1 MYYRFKDLSCHL
13 FCIMSLLFAS
23 IGFSSVPDEH
33 TLAKPLQDELSI
45 LESLLIRT
53 LKQLDNQKKL
63 KDLMIQFKI
72 QKKVFAQ
79 GNETKQHAFEMV
91 KTASQILDLLSD
103 EQLKHLFP
111 SEYLEELALFSSI
124 ANKSRPGRS

>member
-1 MYYRFKDLSCHL
+1 MTCHL
-13 FCIMSLLFAS
+13 FCILSLFFGAT
-23 IGFSSVPDEH
+23 GAASVPAEH
-33 TLAKPLQDELSI
+33 ALAKPAQDELSI
-45 LESLLIRT
+45 LEGVLART

-72 QKKVFAQ
+72 QKKAFAQ

-91 KTASQILDLLSD
+91 KTASQILDILSD

-111 SEYLEELALFSSI
+111 SDYLEELALFSSI